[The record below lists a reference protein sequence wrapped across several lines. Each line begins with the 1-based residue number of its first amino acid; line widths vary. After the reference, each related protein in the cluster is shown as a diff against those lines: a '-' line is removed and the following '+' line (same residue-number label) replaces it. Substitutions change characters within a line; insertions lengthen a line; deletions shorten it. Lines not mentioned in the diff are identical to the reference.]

1 MPQRHVERVLPY
13 TPDQLFQ
20 LVGDVRRY
28 PEFVPWILDLTAT
41 RPVERPDGANQLS
54 AEARVG
60 FSVVRETFA
69 TRVVRDP
76 NARVIDVS
84 LIRGP
89 FHNLTNRWAFE
100 LHPDGTKVIFDIDFE
115 FKTRFLEAI
124 LAANLE
130 RAVEKLINCFETRAQ
145 ALYGPGVAPDGQS

>member
-1 MPQRHVERVLPY
+1 MPSRHVERILPY

-41 RPVERPDGANQLS
+41 RPIARPEGGDQLS

-60 FSVVRETFA
+60 FSIVRETFA
-69 TRVVRDP
+69 TRVIRDP
-76 NARVIDVS
+76 ISKVIDVS

-89 FHNLTNRWAFE
+89 FRNLTNRWAFE
-100 LHPDGTKVIFDIDFE
+100 PDPAGTKVFFDIDFE
-115 FKTRFLEAI
+115 FKTRFLEQL

-130 RAVEKLINCFETRAQ
+130 RAVEKLIGCFEARAQ
-145 ALYGPGVAPDGQS
+145 ALYGGTVAPRTLP